1 MKSEAKNDPE
11 LFIKKHN
18 YIINLIISI
27 KNKISFFPDLRKQE
41 QGYYREL
48 YYNDLIAKIKEQ
60 YPSDIQLIVIKENQ
74 SIMYVVKKDILI
86 FICECSG
93 KVSVSQ
99 IKMECNEFI
108 EEFQKQGKYKK
119 FFSSI
124 FNW

>member
-11 LFIKKHN
+11 LFIKKHD
-18 YIINLIISI
+18 YVINLIISI

-41 QGYYREL
+41 QGYYREI
-48 YYNDLIAKIKEQ
+48 YYNDLITKIKEQ

-74 SIMYVVKKDILI
+74 SILYVVKKDILI

-93 KVSVSQ
+93 KGSVSQ
-99 IKMECNEFI
+99 IKMEFNEFI

-124 FNW
+124 FSW